1 LSALPLPFYDNPLL
15 FGHDASRGLL
25 AFEAAEA
32 SVRVYARQ
40 GDRVVVTDEPFRP
53 FLLLADPDLLK
64 GFKGDA
70 DLTPLDG
77 EGVFRWL
84 AECSAWPQA
93 LKAREYCQRLSEKG
107 PGAPEA
113 PYRFL
118 NDPVHQFLLR
128 SGKTSFL
135 GMTLG
140 DLRRMAVDIEVT
152 TAPGFEFP
160 NARRESDRIIAI
172 AMADSSGWSTV
183 LSGATMSEA
192 ELLAECSRLIRER
205 DPDVLEGHNIF
216 RFDLEY
222 MEARARRLGVP
233 LAWGRDGSALRG
245 HPSRMQVAER
255 TISYRRYMVAG
266 RHIVDTWM
274 LTQLYDVAAR
284 DLESYGLK
292 DVARHFGVAAP
303 DRTYLPPEDIPRIFR
318 EDPARLMAY
327 ARDDVLETLGISAV
341 LSPPYFV
348 QAQAVPFDYQ
358 MAILRGNATK
368 IDALLM
374 REYLHRRQAIPAPQQ
389 ARAVAGGYTAV
400 LQRGVAHD
408 VWHVDVTSLYPS
420 LMLSQRIF
428 PASDR
433 LAVSASLLRDLREF
447 RVAAKRLA
455 REAAAE
461 ADRVLLN
468 ALQQTFKIL
477 INSFYGYLG
486 FSQGHWNDFDAAN
499 GVTGEGRRL
508 VQALVDRLGE
518 LGATVIE
525 VDTDGLYFVPPLTPS
540 SPLTSSSP
548 LTLPL
553 SPEGRGGRDS
563 LSPSGGEGQG
573 EGEQRLLAALS
584 TALPE
589 GIQLELDGRYPAML
603 SYKMK
608 NYVLLD
614 PRGKLLIKG
623 SGLRS
628 RGIELFQRQW
638 MEEMFRLL
646 LTGRRGEILALVRR
660 WHDDFEAH
668 RVAVKQFMKTETLQE
683 SPAAYAEKTK
693 AGRRNA
699 GAAYEL
705 ALKSARPYQ
714 AGDQVSYYVAGDD
727 KRIKVNEAA
736 KLAAEWDPAAP
747 DENTPYY
754 VAKLYELYE
763 KFLPLIEQN
772 GLAPVVE
779 AEAIEEPS
787 QPDLLT

>member
-40 GDRVVVTDEPFRP
+40 GEEIVVTEEPFRP

-93 LKAREYCQRLSEKG
+93 LKAREHCQRLSEKG
-107 PGAPEA
+107 PGAADA

-118 NDPVHQFLLR
+118 NDAVHQFLLR
-128 SGKTSFL
+128 SGRTSFL

-172 AMADSSGWSTV
+172 AMADSSGWSMV

-327 ARDDVLETLGISAV
+327 ARDDVLETLGLSAV

-389 ARAVAGGYTAV
+389 TRAVAGGYTAV
-400 LQRGVAHD
+400 LQRGVAQD

-447 RVAAKRLA
+447 RLAAKRLA

-508 VQALVDRLGE
+508 VQALIDRLGE
-518 LGATVIE
+518 LGATVVE
-525 VDTDGLYFVPPLTPS
+525 VDTDGLYFVPPVPPPEEEHLLT
-540 SPLTSSSP
+540 
-548 LTLPL
+548 
-553 SPEGRGGRDS
+553 
-563 LSPSGGEGQG
+563 Q
-573 EGEQRLLAALS
+573 LAS
-584 TALPE
+584 ALPE

-614 PRGKLLIKG
+614 SRGKLLIKG

-693 AGRRNA
+693 AGSRNA

-714 AGDQVSYYVAGDD
+714 AGDQVSYYVAGDG

-736 KLAAEWDPAAP
+736 KLATEWDPAAP
-747 DENTPYY
+747 DENIPYY

-763 KFLPLIEQN
+763 KFLPLIEQD

-779 AEAIEEPS
+779 VEAVEGPS
-787 QPDLLT
+787 QPDLPL

>member
-1 LSALPLPFYDNPLL
+1 MSALPLPFYDNPLL

-40 GDRVVVTDEPFRP
+40 GERVVVTDEPFRP

-93 LKAREYCQRLSEKG
+93 LKAREHCQRLSEKG
-107 PGAPEA
+107 PGAPDA

-118 NDPVHQFLLR
+118 NDAVHQFLLR

-172 AMADSSGWSTV
+172 AMADSSGWNTV

-327 ARDDVLETLGISAV
+327 AGDDVLETLGLSTV

-420 LMLSQRIF
+420 LMLSQQIF

-455 REAAAE
+455 REATVA

-518 LGATVIE
+518 LGATVVE
-525 VDTDGLYFVPPLTPS
+525 VDTDGLYFVPPAP
-540 SPLTSSSP
+540 P
-548 LTLPL
+548 
-553 SPEGRGGRDS
+553 PED
-563 LSPSGGEGQG
+563 EH
-573 EGEQRLLAALS
+573 LLAQLAS
-584 TALPE
+584 ALPE

-683 SPAAYAEKTK
+683 SPAVYAEKTK

-714 AGDQVSYYVAGDD
+714 AGDQVSYYVAGDG

-736 KLAAEWDPAAP
+736 KLATEWDPAAP

-763 KFLPLIEQN
+763 KFLPLIEQD

-779 AEAIEEPS
+779 AEAVEGPS